1 MVWVCVP
8 RSIVLGLLVLD
19 NGFEGATTGG
29 RFFEATVFDWSPDGA
44 EDGLDAAAL
53 FAAKGDG

>member
-1 MVWVCVP
+1 M
-8 RSIVLGLLVLD
+8 LD